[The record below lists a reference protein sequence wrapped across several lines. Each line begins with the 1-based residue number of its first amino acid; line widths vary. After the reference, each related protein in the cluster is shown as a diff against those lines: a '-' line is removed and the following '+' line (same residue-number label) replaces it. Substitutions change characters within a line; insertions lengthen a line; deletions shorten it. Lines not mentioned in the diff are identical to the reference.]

1 MEIRT
6 GDVKPF
12 TSGRTQDFTR
22 RAEVK
27 FCTLKE
33 DVERV
38 FRAWSDPKTHTD
50 FEGGGVVMTESVNIE
65 KELIQVSKS
74 SGVVA
79 RTRGLTPALESFLRE
94 THETPFLVVDVAAVE
109 QNFRDLQLYFPK
121 ADIHYA
127 VKANPAPE
135 ILLSLWDAG
144 CNFDVASPQEVA
156 LCLHLG
162 ISPGS
167 LSYGNTIKKAKDIAY
182 AYARG
187 VRLFAFDS
195 LTELEKIAAC
205 APGSKVMCRV
215 LVDSEGAS
223 WPLSRKFGCDPEM
236 AVDLLRLARRRG
248 LTPHGLT
255 FHVGSQQQNPYAW
268 DVALCELAQVV
279 SRLGNEAIDLEVI
292 NIGGGLP
299 AQYQEKIPTLDVF
312 AETIQTALHTY
323 MPGLKVM
330 LEPGRSLVADAGV
343 IQSEVVL
350 ISQKSKDDEA
360 RWVYL
365 DIGKFNGLLETMDES
380 IKYRLR
386 TAKDSFA
393 KGRVILA
400 GPTCDSA
407 DILYE
412 KTPVELPLNLSVGD
426 RIEILSAGA
435 YTSSYSS
442 VGFNG
447 FPPLKTHI
455 I

>member
-1 MEIRT
+1 
-6 GDVKPF
+6 
-12 TSGRTQDFTR
+12 
-22 RAEVK
+22 
-27 FCTLKE
+27 
-33 DVERV
+33 
-38 FRAWSDPKTHTD
+38 
-50 FEGGGVVMTESVNIE
+50 VVVTESVTTTVE
-65 KELIQVSKS
+65 TLKRPSSK
-74 SGVVA
+74 A
-79 RTRGLTPALESFLRE
+79 RTAELSPALESFLRE
-94 THETPFLVVDVAAVE
+94 GHETPFLVVDVAMVE
-109 QNFRDLQLYFPK
+109 RNYQDLQGYFPN
-121 ADIHYA
+121 AAIHYA

-144 CNFDVASPQEVA
+144 CNFDVASPQEIN

-162 ISPGS
+162 ISASS

-182 AYARG
+182 AYTRG
-187 VRLFAFDS
+187 VRLYSFDS
-195 LTELEKIAAC
+195 LTELEKLAAC
-205 APGSKVMCRV
+205 APGSSVMCRV
-215 LVDSEGAS
+215 LVDSDGAS
-223 WPLSRKFGCDPEM
+223 WPLSRKFGCAPKM
-236 AVDLLRLARRRG
+236 AVELLHLARQRG

-255 FHVGSQQQNPYAW
+255 FHVGSQQNNPYAW
-268 DVALCELAQVV
+268 DDALAELAQVV
-279 SRLGNEAIDLEVI
+279 SSLGKSGIDLEVI

-299 AQYQEKIPTLDVF
+299 AQYQEDVPTLDVF
-312 AETIQTALHTY
+312 ASTIQTALQTY
-323 MPGLKVM
+323 MPDLKVM

-350 ISQKSKDDEA
+350 ISQKSNDDPT

-365 DIGKFNGLLETMDES
+365 DVGKFGGLIETMDES

-386 TAKDSFA
+386 TAKDDFA

-412 KTPVELPLNLSVGD
+412 KTPIELPLNLSVGD

-447 FPPLKTHI
+447 FPPLKTYCI
-455 I
+455 ED

>member
-1 MEIRT
+1 VRT
-6 GDVKPF
+6 D
-12 TSGRTQDFTR
+12 
-22 RAEVK
+22 
-27 FCTLKE
+27 
-33 DVERV
+33 
-38 FRAWSDPKTHTD
+38 
-50 FEGGGVVMTESVNIE
+50 EGTVMDIKDEEKMPAMFLGGY
-65 KELIQVSKS
+65 
-74 SGVVA
+74 
-79 RTRGLTPALESFLRE
+79 GLTPALESFLQE
-94 THETPFLVVDVAAVE
+94 QHETPFLVMDVNAVE
-109 QNFRDLQLYFPK
+109 NNFRELQHHFRT

-135 ILLSLWDAG
+135 ILLALWDAG
-144 CNFDVASPQEVA
+144 CNFDVASPQEIA

-162 ISPGS
+162 IPAEF

-187 VRLFAFDS
+187 VRLFSLDS
-195 LTELEKIAAC
+195 LTELEKLTAC

-215 LVDSEGAS
+215 LVSSEGAS
-223 WPLSRKFGCDPEM
+223 WPLSRKFGCDFET
-236 AVDLLRLARRRG
+236 ALDLLQLAVKRG
-248 LTPHGLT
+248 LKPYGLS

-268 DVALCELAQVV
+268 DVALSEIAQLV
-279 SRLGNEAIDLEVI
+279 SVLGDKGIDLEVI

-299 AQYQEKIPTLDVF
+299 AQYQGQIPTLETF
-312 AETIQTALHTY
+312 AQIIQTALQTY

-350 ISQKSKDDEA
+350 ISQKSKDDLT

-365 DIGKFNGLLETMDES
+365 DIGKFNGLIETMDES

-386 TAKDSFA
+386 SSKDSSP

-412 KTPVELPLNLSVGD
+412 KTLIELPLSLAVGD
-426 RIEILSAGA
+426 RLEILSAGA

-447 FPPLKTHI
+447 FPPLRTYCV
-455 I
+455 

>member
-1 MEIRT
+1 MLLTESII
-6 GDVKPF
+6 
-12 TSGRTQDFTR
+12 
-22 RAEVK
+22 E
-27 FCTLKE
+27 E
-33 DVERV
+33 
-38 FRAWSDPKTHTD
+38 PKTVKRPRN
-50 FEGGGVVMTESVNIE
+50 EVRRVEPS
-65 KELIQVSKS
+65 
-74 SGVVA
+74 
-79 RTRGLTPALESFLRE
+79 PALESFLRE
-94 THETPFLVVDVAAVE
+94 GHETPFLVVDVAAVE
-109 QNFRDLQLYFPK
+109 QNYQDLQHYFPK

-144 CNFDVASPQEVA
+144 CNFDVASQQEIT
-156 LCLHLG
+156 LCMHLG
-162 ISPGS
+162 ISASS

-187 VRLFAFDS
+187 VRLFSFDS
-195 LTELEKIAAC
+195 LTELEKLAIC
-205 APGSKVMCRV
+205 APGSSVMCRV
-215 LVDSEGAS
+215 LMSSEGAS

-236 AVDLLRLARRRG
+236 ALELLRRAHQRG
-248 LTPHGLT
+248 LKPHGLT
-255 FHVGSQQQNPYAW
+255 FHVGSQQQEPEAW
-268 DVALCELAQVV
+268 DVALSELAHLV
-279 SRLGNEAIDLEVI
+279 SSLGGEGIDLEVI

-299 AQYQEKIPTLDVF
+299 AQYQEKVPTLNVF

-350 ISQKSKDDEA
+350 ISQKSKDDST

-365 DIGKFNGLLETMDES
+365 DIGKFNGLIETMDES

-386 TAKDSFA
+386 TAKDNSP
-393 KGRVILA
+393 KGRIILA

-412 KTPVELPLNLSVGD
+412 KTPIELPLNLAVGD
-426 RIEILSAGA
+426 RIEILSTGA

-442 VGFNG
+442 INFNG
-447 FPPLKTHI
+447 FPPLRTHI
-455 I
+455 V